1 MKLILKKTRRP
12 KMQEFKNLE
21 KMLGSTSKK
30 EFRSGDKVITVEIK
44 YNSPTPIPI
53 PNGVWQL
60 IDKRINF
67 IVMSE
72 KNYFMAFE
80 KEPKL
85 NEFINTWEDDDENC
99 DYCFNTNWVNID
111 TKGLDWKKSLTK
123 RPDDEFL
130 YANGYINSDI
140 WEMVDEDFKYM
151 AIDANGDIYLYKYKP
166 ELKDDHWDADDRDED
181 YEEISE
187 YVLNINTDNIDW
199 RYSLVKRPD

>member
-1 MKLILKKTRRP
+1 
-12 KMQEFKNLE
+12 MQEFNKL
-21 KMLGSTSKK
+21 KTILGCATKK
-30 EFRSGDKVITVEIK
+30 EFHLGNEVITVELK
-44 YNSPTPIPI
+44 SNFLTPIPI

-60 IDKRINF
+60 IDKRINY

-72 KNYFMAFE
+72 DNYFMAFE
-80 KEPKL
+80 KEPVL
-85 NEFINTWEDDDENC
+85 NEFIGGWDNADDDDENRV
-99 DYCFNTNWVNID
+99 YCFNDDWVGINKEELNWK
-111 TKGLDWKKSLTK
+111 TSLTK
-123 RPDDEFL
+123 RPDDEVL

-166 ELKDDHWDADDRDED
+166 ELEDDYWDVDDSDED

-187 YVLNINTDNIDW
+187 SVLNIDTDNIDW

>member
-1 MKLILKKTRRP
+1 
-12 KMQEFKNLE
+12 MQEFNKL
-21 KMLGSTSKK
+21 KTILGCATKK
-30 EFRSGDKVITVEIK
+30 EFHLGNEVITVELK
-44 YNSPTPIPI
+44 SNFLTPIPI

-60 IDKRINF
+60 IDKRINY

-72 KNYFMAFE
+72 DNYFMAFE
-80 KEPKL
+80 KEPVL
-85 NEFINTWEDDDENC
+85 NEFIGGWDNADDDDENRV
-99 DYCFNTNWVNID
+99 YCFNEDWVGINKEELNWK
-111 TKGLDWKKSLTK
+111 TSLTK
-123 RPDDEFL
+123 RPDDEVL

-166 ELKDDHWDADDRDED
+166 ELEDDYWDADDSDED

-187 YVLNINTDNIDW
+187 SVLNIDTDNIDW